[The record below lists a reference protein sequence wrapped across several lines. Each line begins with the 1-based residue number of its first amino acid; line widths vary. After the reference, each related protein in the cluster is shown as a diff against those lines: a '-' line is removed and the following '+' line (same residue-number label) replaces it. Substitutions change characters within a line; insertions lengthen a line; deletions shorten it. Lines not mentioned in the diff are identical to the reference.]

1 MSPRRLRRRAA
12 VAMRLVVAVSG
23 LVLVVL
29 LALGWGGN
37 AWAAAAAL
45 LLFSCIGVC
54 IWAAVVSERSL
65 RDVKREAERLAETRR
80 AAARSAAT
88 DERGRP

>member
-1 MSPRRLRRRAA
+1 MSPHGHRGRAA
-12 VAMRLVVAVSG
+12 VAMWLVIAVSV

-45 LLFSCIGVC
+45 LLFSCIAVC
-54 IWAAVVSERSL
+54 IWAAVASERSL
-65 RDVKREAERLAETRR
+65 RDVKREADRLAEARR
-80 AAARSAAT
+80 AAARPTST